1 MNTKAK
7 SKKKRQSI
15 AFNIVGIFF
24 LIYAVSLLIPL
35 FWGIWNSFLTRAEY
49 NMVSAVIKV
58 PSAIRFDN
66 YINAWAELSAN
77 GVSMVSMTLN
87 SLWYAAGSTALVL
100 FANTM
105 TAYVCEKY
113 EFVGAGFI
121 KKFQWITMSI
131 PIMGNMAATLR
142 WLRNIHVYD
151 SYLYIVGT
159 VGGLGFMFIFMSS
172 TFRGLSW
179 EYAEAA
185 FMDGA
190 GHFRVFFQ
198 VMLPQVLPTVT
209 ALFVSE
215 FITRWNDSMTPL
227 VYFPNLP
234 TLASGLYVYQ
244 TIASRAINYPMLFA
258 ALVMCMIPVL
268 VLFIFFQDTLMDLQ
282 LGGGVKG

>member
-1 MNTKAK
+1 MSIRTK
-7 SKKKRQSI
+7 SKKKRQSL
-15 AFNIVGIFF
+15 AFNIVGVIF
-24 LIYAVSLLIPL
+24 LLYAISLLTPL
-35 FWGIWNSFLTRAEY
+35 LWGIWNSFLTRAEY
-49 NMVSAVIKV
+49 NMASAVIKV
-58 PSAIRFDN
+58 PSAFRFDN
-66 YINAWAELSAN
+66 YVNAWQELSAN
-77 GVSMVSMTLN
+77 GVSMVTMTLN

-113 EFVGAGFI
+113 EFVGAGFF

-131 PIMGNMAATLR
+131 PIMGNMAASLR
-142 WLRNIHVYD
+142 WFRTLHVYD
-151 SYLYIVGT
+151 SYLYIIGT

-179 EYAEAA
+179 QYAEAA

-198 VMLPQVLPTVT
+198 VMLPQVLPTIT

-227 VYFPNLP
+227 VFFPNLP

-268 VLFIFFQDTLMDLQ
+268 VLYMFFQDTLMDLQ

>member
-1 MNTKAK
+1 MNTKVK
-7 SKKKRQSI
+7 PKKKRQSI
-15 AFNIVGIFF
+15 AFNIVGLFF

-35 FWGIWNSFLTRAEY
+35 LWGIWNSFLTRAEY
-49 NMVSAVIKV
+49 NMVSTAIKV

>member
-1 MNTKAK
+1 MNTKVK
-7 SKKKRQSI
+7 PKKKRQSI
-15 AFNIVGIFF
+15 AFNIVGLFF

-35 FWGIWNSFLTRAEY
+35 LWGVWNSFLTRAEY
-49 NMVSAVIKV
+49 NMASAVIKV

>member
-1 MNTKAK
+1 MNTKVK
-7 SKKKRQSI
+7 PKKKRQSI
-15 AFNIVGIFF
+15 AFSIVGIFF

-35 FWGIWNSFLTRAEY
+35 VWGVWNSFLTRAEY
-49 NMVSAVIKV
+49 NMASTMIKV

-87 SLWYAAGSTALVL
+87 SLWYAAGSTALIL

-113 EFVGAGFI
+113 EFVGAGFF

-142 WLRNIHVYD
+142 WLRNLHVYD
-151 SYLYIVGT
+151 SYLYIIGT

-198 VMLPQVLPTVT
+198 VMLPQVLPTIT

>member
-1 MNTKAK
+1 MT
-7 SKKKRQSI
+7 
-15 AFNIVGIFF
+15 FNIVGLIF
-24 LIYAVSLLIPL
+24 LIYAISLLIPL
-35 FWGIWNSFLTRAEY
+35 LWGIWNSFLTRAEY
-49 NMVSAVIKV
+49 NAVSDMIKV
-58 PSAIRFDN
+58 PSGIQFDN
-66 YINAWAELSAN
+66 YINAWKELSAN
-77 GVSMVSMTLN
+77 GVSMVTMMLN
-87 SLWYAAGSTALVL
+87 SLWWAAGSTFLVL
-100 FANTM
+100 MANTM

-113 EFVGAGFI
+113 KFVGAGFF

-131 PIMGNMAATLR
+131 PIMGNMAANLK
-142 WLRNIHVYD
+142 WLRTIHVYD
-151 SYLYIVGT
+151 SYLYILGT
-159 VGGLGFMFIFMSS
+159 IGGLGFMFIFMSS

-185 FMDGA
+185 FVDGA
-190 GHFRVFFQ
+190 GHYRVFFQ
-198 VMLPQVLPTVT
+198 VMLPQVLPTMT

-227 VYFPNLP
+227 VFFPSLP

-268 VLFIFFQDTLMDLQ
+268 VLYMFFQDSLMDLQ

>member
-1 MNTKAK
+1 MNTRQKT
-7 SKKKRQSI
+7 KKKRQSV
-15 AFNIVGIFF
+15 AFRIVGVIFF
-24 LIYAVSLLIPL
+24 LYAVSLLIPL
-35 FWGIWNSFLTRAEY
+35 LWGIWNSFLTRAEY
-49 NMVSAVIKV
+49 NMVSTAIKI
-58 PSAIRFDN
+58 PSAFRFDN
-66 YINAWAELSAN
+66 YVNAWQELSAN
-77 GVSMVSMTLN
+77 GVSMITMTLN
-87 SLWYAAGSTALVL
+87 SIWYAAGSTALIL

-113 EFVGAGFI
+113 EFVGAGFFR
-121 KKFQWITMSI
+121 KFQWITMSI
-131 PIMGNMAATLR
+131 QIMGNMAANLR
-142 WLRNIHVYD
+142 WLRNIQAYD
-151 SYLYIVGT
+151 SYFYIIGT

-198 VMLPQVLPTVT
+198 VMLPQVMPTVT

-268 VLFIFFQDTLMDLQ
+268 VLYIIFQDTLMDLQ